1 MSNAF
6 DNETRRE
13 MTRLITR
20 ATLHGVLCRNV
31 VRWLL
36 DIYLIAETSLH
47 NEDEYESGGA
57 ISFAAASDKC

>member
-1 MSNAF
+1 
-6 DNETRRE
+6 

-31 VRWLL
+31 VPWLL